1 MVKTIKRY
9 ANRKL
14 YDTETSS
21 YVTLDQIAALVRQGV
36 EFRIVDN
43 RSKRDI
49 TSLTLAQ
56 ILCEEEKRASSRL
69 TLPALRD
76 LIRSGEDFLNKRVR
90 APLFEMKDRTA
101 ETVDRLMGRVDEG
114 PGGSSPA
121 TPGDTASPAEAPAP
135 SSTAAAPTDL
145 RAVLRELLDGV
156 QRNFDEA
163 LHAVDEQVRRVLEGS
178 RQLPDV
184 EAELGRLR
192 EIVATLES
200 RVMELEA
207 ALGSEQRARG
217 DKE

>member
-1 MVKTIKRY
+1 MKTIKRY

-21 YVTLDQIAALVRQGV
+21 YVTLEQIAAMVRQGV

-69 TLPALRD
+69 TLPALRS
-76 LIRSGEDFLNKRVR
+76 LIRSGEAFINKRVR
-90 APLFEMKDRTA
+90 APLYEMKDRTA
-101 ETVDRLMGRVDEG
+101 ETVDRLIRRADER
-114 PGGSSPA
+114 S
-121 TPGDTASPAEAPAP
+121 AEAPDGVTAAEGASEP
-135 SSTAAAPTDL
+135 SDADSEGAAAPTTTDL
-145 RAVLRELLDGV
+145 KAVLRELLDGL

-163 LHAVDEQVRRVLEGS
+163 LQAVDEQVRRVLEGS
-178 RQLPDV
+178 RDLPDV
-184 EAELGRLR
+184 AAELARLR
-192 EIVATLES
+192 ETVALLES

-207 ALGSEQRARG
+207 SLVSEERG
-217 DKE
+217 GERQ